1 MIRVI
6 MVRHGE
12 SLWNV
17 EHRYQGQQDSG
28 LTPRGRQQAAR
39 VAQLLTA
46 TVPRPVAIWSS
57 DLPRAHD
64 TATAYAQLVDLPVQS
79 DPRLREV
86 DIGTW
91 SGRLL
96 TDVAQQEPDDVAAA
110 AAGQDVRRG
119 GGETFGELRL
129 RVAAWLDDAVAPLR
143 ALTADERTSSPL
155 VLAFSHGGAIRVAA
169 AHAAG
174 APTPGHVGL
183 GAPTNCSRTELALES
198 DRIVL
203 SAYNLPLPEQDHTEA
218 GAGEVA
224 F

>member
-12 SLWNV
+12 SLWNL

-28 LTPRGRQQAAR
+28 LTDRGRRQAEL
-39 VAQLLTA
+39 VAGLLA
-46 TVPRPVAIWSS
+46 DSVERPTAIWSS
-57 DLPRAHD
+57 DLPRARD
-64 TATAYAQLVDLPVQS
+64 TAAAYARLVDSPVHT

-86 DIGTW
+86 DIGDW

-96 TDVAQQEPDDVAAA
+96 ADIAREQPDDVAAA
-110 AAGQDVRRG
+110 AAGVDVRRG
-119 GGETFGELRL
+119 GGETFGEVRI
-129 RVAAWLDDAVAPLR
+129 RVAAWLDEVTAGLRDTEADGRTTAP
-143 ALTADERTSSPL
+143 

-174 APTPGHVGL
+174 TPTPGHERM
-183 GAPTNCSRTELALES
+183 APPTNCSRTELVIDGTRLALA
-198 DRIVL
+198 
-203 SAYNLPLPEQDHTEA
+203 AYNLPLPDQDST
-218 GAGEVA
+218 GGGTGEVA